1 VDVDD
6 DFIHQ
11 YHNVVH
17 LLLNIDIFYRLFSYT
32 YQNMTTKTTTYQSEN
47 GNKNGIRPPYPAVR
61 VKVHPIE
68 SGYQT
73 ECDDKGRYV
82 RMNVL
87 NSWDTDFEKVP
98 CISQSA
104 RDVCNK
110 VAFVSQDPRLVSSAH
125 SGQRLALDN
134 IPLNGKVQIWDTP
147 YIAGYKAASYDSFSD
162 IHGGQN
168 TYYYNKDLAV
178 PFISELFIQPGLV
191 VKEDYVDP
199 MDSYK
204 PHYCR
209 ASMDNKNCL
218 SWIRDSQF
226 HREDLMSKQIWNRN
240 QTNYEVDVES
250 RRVLM

>member
-1 VDVDD
+1 
-6 DFIHQ
+6 
-11 YHNVVH
+11 
-17 LLLNIDIFYRLFSYT
+17 
-32 YQNMTTKTTTYQSEN
+32 
-47 GNKNGIRPPYPAVR
+47 
-61 VKVHPIE
+61 
-68 SGYQT
+68 
-73 ECDDKGRYV
+73 
-82 RMNVL
+82 MNVL
-87 NSWDTDFEKVP
+87 TSWDTDFEKIP
-98 CISQSA
+98 CVSQSA

-134 IPLNGKVQIWDTP
+134 IPLNGKVQVWDTP
-147 YIAGYKAASYDSFSD
+147 YIAGYRAASYGSYSN

-168 TYYYNKDLAV
+168 TYYYGKDLAV
-178 PFISELFIQPGLV
+178 PFISELFIKPGLV

-250 RRVLM
+250 RRVPAV